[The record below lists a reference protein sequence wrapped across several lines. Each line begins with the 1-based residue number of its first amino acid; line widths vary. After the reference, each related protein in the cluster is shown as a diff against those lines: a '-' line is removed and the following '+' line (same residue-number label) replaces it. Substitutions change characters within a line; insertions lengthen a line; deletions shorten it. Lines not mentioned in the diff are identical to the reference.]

1 MENTIAWIFLRYSFA
16 LILLSL
22 LACSSTYL
30 PTEKQLRQLS
40 PAERSQADSLLRNA
54 LDHEALYTLLSD
66 LKPISSIGQTIT
78 YPIAKD
84 SSNWDGQAE
93 VTHLSQDSIRKMLS
107 KISMLYKITRSL
119 SSPALQ
125 FFLLPYHRIG
135 EGKRN
140 FQILVCRRDLVD
152 QMLQKHAAFFGQW
165 GFVPGADI
173 ATLLT
178 TIEFEDRYDRYRA
191 YGYLFGYPDHAV
203 DFFVEASRSEAQN
216 QQFIP
221 RDFFQIPVYSGARGY
236 FTYALPKGK
245 VPSQV
250 DSTLYQRAMEV
261 LDKYR
266 RIRSRY
272 VREGK
277 GLEARRLLRKSRR
290 KFALNH

>member
-1 MENTIAWIFLRYSFA
+1 MKNAIAYTFLRYSF
-16 LILLSL
+16 IFGLLGS
-22 LACSSTYL
+22 LACTSTYFVSK
-30 PTEKQLRQLS
+30 KQLKQLS
-40 PAERSQADSLLRNA
+40 TTERAQADSLLRNA
-54 LDHEALYTLLSD
+54 LDHEALYTLLSE

-93 VTHLSQDSIRKMLS
+93 VTHLSQDGIRNMLG
-107 KISMLYKITRSL
+107 KISSWYKITQGL
-119 SSPALQ
+119 SSSKLQ
-125 FFLLPYHRIG
+125 FLLLPYRRVG
-135 EGKRN
+135 DGKRN

-152 QMLQKHAAFFGQW
+152 QTLQKHAAFFGQW

-178 TIEFEDRYDRYRA
+178 TIEFEDRHDRYRA

-221 RDFFQIPVYSGARGY
+221 RDFFQIPVHSGARGY

-245 VPSQV
+245 APSQV
-250 DSTLYQRAMEV
+250 DSILYRRATEV
-261 LDKYR
+261 LAKYR
-266 RIRSRY
+266 RIRPRY

-277 GLEARRLLRKSRR
+277 GLEARRLLRKSRG
-290 KFALNH
+290 KFVLKS